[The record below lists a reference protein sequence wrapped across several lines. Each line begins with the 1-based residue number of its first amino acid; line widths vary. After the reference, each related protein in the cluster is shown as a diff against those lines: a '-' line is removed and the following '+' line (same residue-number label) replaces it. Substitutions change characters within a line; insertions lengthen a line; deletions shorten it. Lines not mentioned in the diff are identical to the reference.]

1 MPDQAE
7 PFRRDLYTE
16 DHKVPEPEPSPRL
29 RQTEKKEVRR
39 MASPRAAVIHEAIR
53 KEGEEQL
60 GRPTSSLV
68 WSALAAGLSM
78 GFSMVGLAV
87 MRAGM
92 PDDADWTKLVAS
104 FGYAFGFLIVI
115 LGRQQLFT
123 ENTLT
128 VMLPLLHHRSGSAL
142 RAMLRLWGIVFA
154 MNIVGTLIFA
164 LVAHGTAIFEP
175 PLKAEFLEL
184 GRHVAGFGWW
194 VTFGKAIV
202 AGWLIA
208 LLVWLQPLSGSARP
222 FVIILITY
230 LIALLDLAHII
241 AGSVEVSY
249 AAFAGAIGW
258 GDYAWGFMAPTLLGN
273 ITGGV
278 VLVALV
284 HHAQIRA
291 EMYED

>member
-1 MPDQAE
+1 MTDQAE
-7 PFRRDLYTE
+7 PFRRTLYSD
-16 DHKVPEPEPSPRL
+16 DHAVPEPEPSPRL
-29 RQTEKKEVRR
+29 RQTEKKDVRR
-39 MASPRAAVIHEAIR
+39 MSAPRAAVIHEAIR

-60 GRPTSSLV
+60 GRPTSALV

-78 GFSMVGLAV
+78 GFSMVGLAA

-92 PDDADWTKLVAS
+92 PDGAEWTKLVAS

-128 VMLPLLHHRSGSAL
+128 AMLPLLHHRSWRAL
-142 RAMLRLWGIVFA
+142 RSMLRLWAIVFGCNVA
-154 MNIVGTLIFA
+154 GTLAFA
-164 LVAHGTAIFEP
+164 FVAHRTAVFEP
-175 PLKAEFLEL
+175 ELKEAFIEL
-184 GRHVAGFGWW
+184 GRDVAAFPWW
-194 VTFGKAIV
+194 TTFGKAVV

-208 LLVWLQPLSGSARP
+208 LLVWLQPLSGAARP

-249 AAFAGAIGW
+249 AAFAGAIPW
-258 GDYAWGFMAPTLLGN
+258 SETVFGFMVPTLLGN
-273 ITGGV
+273 VAGGV
-278 VLVALV
+278 GLVALI

>member
-1 MPDQAE
+1 MTDQDA
-7 PFRRDLYTE
+7 PFRRTLYSD
-16 DHKVPEPEPSPRL
+16 DHAVPEPEPSPRL
-29 RQTEKKEVRR
+29 RQTEKKDVRR
-39 MASPRAAVIHEAIR
+39 MSAPRAAVIHEAIR

-60 GRPTSSLV
+60 GRPTSALV

-78 GFSMVGLAV
+78 GFSMVGLGA

-92 PDDADWTKLVAS
+92 PDGAEWAGLVAS

-128 VMLPLLHHRSGSAL
+128 VMLPLLHHRSWRAL

-154 MNIVGTLIFA
+154 FNVVGTLAFA
-164 LVAHGTAIFEP
+164 FVAHRTAIFEP
-175 PLKAEFLEL
+175 PLKEAFVDL
-184 GRHVAGFGWW
+184 GTHVAGFPWW
-194 VTFGKAIV
+194 TTFGKAVV

-208 LLVWLQPLSGSARP
+208 LLVWLQPLSGVARP

-249 AAFAGAIGW
+249 AAFAGAIPW
-258 GDYAWGFMAPTLLGN
+258 SEAMLGFMAPTLLGN
-273 ITGGV
+273 VAGGV
-278 VLVALV
+278 GLVALI